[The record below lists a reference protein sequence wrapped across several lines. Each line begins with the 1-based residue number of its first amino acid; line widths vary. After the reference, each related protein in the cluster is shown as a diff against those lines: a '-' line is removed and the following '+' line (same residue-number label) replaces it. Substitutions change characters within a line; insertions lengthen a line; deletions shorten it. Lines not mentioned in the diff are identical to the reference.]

1 MSDDKIVKI
10 LEEIQAGQKAL
21 QADVASMK
29 DVQQKQGDVQ
39 QKQGKQID
47 MLVDTAGHSNTALK
61 VVATKHDVDAAKS
74 ELSARISDVEAKV
87 SAVEGKVNEVR
98 SDVLRLDSK
107 VVKKNQSYE
116 RRITNL
122 EDQSG
127 IENPEKH

>member
-21 QADVASMK
+21 QTDVASLK
-29 DVQQKQGDVQ
+29 DGQ

-47 MLVDTAGHSNTALK
+47 MLVDTAGHINTALK

-74 ELSARISDVEAKV
+74 ELGARISDVEAKV

-122 EDQSG
+122 EEQSG